1 MPKLKSKSSL
11 KGRFRITKN
20 GKVIAT
26 QAKKRHNMR
35 KISSRANRVQK
46 GTVTLVG
53 GAATIVKK
61 YFKLGGL
68 NG

>member
-1 MPKLKSKSSL
+1 MPKLKTKSSL
-11 KGRFRITKN
+11 KKRFRITKN

-35 KISSRANRVQK
+35 KLSTRAKREQR
-46 GTVTLVG
+46 GTVVLQG

-61 YFKLGGL
+61 YF
-68 NG
+68 N